1 MSEIVRDVSPESLA
15 RANEDNLA
23 QGLADCARAYGG
35 EVREEPDLLWCS
47 LAIPAA
53 GWNRVPRAQLA
64 SETLDERI
72 EWVIARARA
81 LHVSFL
87 WDIGPSM
94 RPADLGDHLLRHGFT
109 DIGEEPAMGVALA
122 DLPDTLPLPEGV
134 TVERVRDR
142 AAQEQWVRVS
152 CEGFGMP
159 TSAAEAEI
167 VAMARDDLGDAGA
180 ASYYLA
186 RLHGE
191 PVATAALTL
200 AAGVA
205 GLFAV
210 ATIEAAR
217 GRGIGTAV
225 TMAPLLDARA
235 RGYCVGVLQASE
247 MGYPVYAR
255 MGFTEQFRYHLY
267 HWKPE

>member
-1 MSEIVRDVSPESLA
+1 
-15 RANEDNLA
+15 
-23 QGLADCARAYGG
+23 
-35 EVREEPDLLWCS
+35 
-47 LAIPAA
+47 
-53 GWNRVPRAQLA
+53 
-64 SETLDERI
+64 
-72 EWVIARARA
+72 
-81 LHVSFL
+81 
-87 WDIGPSM
+87 
-94 RPADLGDHLLRHGFT
+94 
-109 DIGEEPAMGVALA
+109 
-122 DLPDTLPLPEGV
+122 
-134 TVERVRDR
+134 
-142 AAQEQWVRVS
+142 
-152 CEGFGMP
+152 MP

>member
-1 MSEIVRDVSPESLA
+1 
-15 RANEDNLA
+15 
-23 QGLADCARAYGG
+23 
-35 EVREEPDLLWCS
+35 
-47 LAIPAA
+47 
-53 GWNRVPRAQLA
+53 
-64 SETLDERI
+64 
-72 EWVIARARA
+72 
-81 LHVSFL
+81 VSFL

-94 RPADLGDHLLRHGFT
+94 RPTYLGDHLLRHGFT
-109 DIGEEPAMGVALA
+109 DIGEEPAMGVALV

-159 TSAAEAEI
+159 ASLIEAEI

-180 ASYYLA
+180 AHYYLA
-186 RLHGE
+186 WLHGE

-205 GLFAV
+205 GIFAV

-255 MGFTEQFRYHLY
+255 MGFTEQFRYHAYL
-267 HWKPE
+267 WRPE